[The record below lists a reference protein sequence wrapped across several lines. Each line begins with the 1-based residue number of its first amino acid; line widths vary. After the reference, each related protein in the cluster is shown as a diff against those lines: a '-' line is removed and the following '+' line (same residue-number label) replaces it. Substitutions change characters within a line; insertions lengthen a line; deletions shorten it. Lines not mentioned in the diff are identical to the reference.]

1 MKIIGSAFV
10 KKVVCKLTKKQEG
23 IKGVGEPIFEKGSN
37 VISLQE
43 RRAARDAFSR
53 QSEKSKKHISDIY
66 IDDDAPVNIK
76 PLIGPRGGHF
86 DRNI

>member
-10 KKVVCKLTKKQEG
+10 KKVVGKLTKKPEAT
-23 IKGVGEPIFEKGSN
+23 KGVCEPIFEKGSN

-43 RRAARDAFSR
+43 RRAARDAFSK
-53 QSEKSKKHISDIY
+53 QSERSTKHISDVY
-66 IDDDAPVNIK
+66 IDDDAPIIIK
-76 PLIGPRGGHF
+76 PQIGPKGHRF